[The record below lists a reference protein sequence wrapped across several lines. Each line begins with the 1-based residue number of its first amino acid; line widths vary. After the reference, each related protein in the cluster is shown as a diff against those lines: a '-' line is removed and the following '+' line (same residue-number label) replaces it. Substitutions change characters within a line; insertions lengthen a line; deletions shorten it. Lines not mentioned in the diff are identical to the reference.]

1 MTVQR
6 TPTRSAIWPIAIPPT
21 AEPSQ
26 ASEYAQRRHRADAAE
41 LGRIGFSATMVIS
54 GAPKETERMPSADQA
69 TSQERRVSIVPAAVA
84 RPATVAVVKP
94 HRRSSRT

>member
-6 TPTRSAIWPIAIPPT
+6 TPTRSAIRPIAIPPT

-26 ASEYAQRRHRADAAE
+26 ASEYASAGTERIPPNSAA
-41 LGRIGFSATMVIS
+41 IGFSATMVMS

-69 TSQERRVSIVPAAVA
+69 TSQERRVSIVPAVT
-84 RPATVAVVKP
+84 RPATVAVVKAY
-94 HRRSSRT
+94 RRSSLT